1 KILGDEMQIGKNLKK
16 SKEKNSLVLN
26 IPSNLNQKL
35 IDGYRVKL
43 FSKIKDSLEKKKIA
57 LEQEQVQFQ
66 EWLEEKRA
74 IDIKNL
80 SINNSFYTPILGA

>member
-1 KILGDEMQIGKNLKK
+1 MQTGKNLKK

-43 FSKIKDSLEKKKIA
+43 FAKIKDSLDRKKQSVDK
-57 LEQEQVQFQ
+57 EQIELK
-66 EWLEEKRA
+66 EW
-74 IDIKNL
+74 IDKKSFNSL
-80 SINNSFYTPILGA
+80 NPINNSWFSPMIRA

>member
-1 KILGDEMQIGKNLKK
+1 MQIGRNLKK

-43 FSKIKDSLEKKKIA
+43 FAKIKDSL
-57 LEQEQVQFQ
+57 
-66 EWLEEKRA
+66 
-74 IDIKNL
+74 D
-80 SINNSFYTPILGA
+80 

>member
-1 KILGDEMQIGKNLKK
+1 MQIGKNLKK

-43 FSKIKDSLEKKKIA
+43 FAKIKDSLDRKKQSLQK
-57 LEQEQVQFQ
+57 EQIEFK
-66 EWLEEKRA
+66 EWL
-74 IDIKNL
+74 DKNRYINSL
-80 SINNSFYTPILGA
+80 NPINNYWFSPYIRA

>member
-1 KILGDEMQIGKNLKK
+1 MKKSGKIGKNLKK

-43 FSKIKDSLEKKKIA
+43 FAKIKDSLDRKKQSVDK
-57 LEQEQVQFQ
+57 EQIELK
-66 EWLEEKRA
+66 EW
-74 IDIKNL
+74 IDKKSFNSL
-80 SINNSFYTPILGA
+80 NPINNSWFSPMIRA

>member
-1 KILGDEMQIGKNLKK
+1 MQIGRNLKK

-43 FSKIKDSLEKKKIA
+43 FAKIKDSLDKDRTTTLDKEELEFKK
-57 LEQEQVQFQ
+57 
-66 EWLEEKRA
+66 WLEDKSFNILEP
-74 IDIKNL
+74 
-80 SINNSFYTPILGA
+80 INNLWFSPMLRA

>member
-1 KILGDEMQIGKNLKK
+1 MQTGKNLKK

-43 FSKIKDSLEKKKIA
+43 FAKIKDSLDRKKQSLQK
-57 LEQEQVQFQ
+57 EQIEFK
-66 EWLEEKRA
+66 EWLK
-74 IDIKNL
+74 DLKPF
-80 SINNSFYTPILGA
+80 NNSSYSPYIGA